1 MSKNEHID
9 LKDIEVNV
17 NIDDFDDNVVL
28 DDSIKSSVPEGNGR
42 MTELSM
48 KNSISLDNNG
58 KGKGKTT
65 SAV

>member
-28 DDSIKSSVPEGNGR
+28 DDS
-42 MTELSM
+42 TELSVLKGSGSM
-48 KNSISLDNNG
+48 TKLSTEDSTFLGNNG